1 MMGRTLKW
9 GYDPNLLLDQRPVI
23 RTTLYVWKIMKS
35 IIVGPDLE
43 IQHFDTPKMK
53 QYRVRLQ
60 LGDQLVVAYGTIM

>member
-1 MMGRTLKW
+1 
-9 GYDPNLLLDQRPVI
+9 
-23 RTTLYVWKIMKS
+23 MKS
-35 IIVGPDLE
+35 IIVGTDLE